1 MALIVGFFPI
11 INYISLLAPTIIS
24 LFIITASVLNHDL
37 KGIIYLCGLLCT
49 LMIAIASK
57 SGFRGLIP
65 ANAHIA
71 CNIFSDGFPNSQY
84 SNPSLDTVSLVFT
97 TVYMCLPMLLNK
109 TMNWTIFTLML
120 LFTSLNA
127 AFRFKLNCN
136 KPMDVVIGIIIGA
149 LCGFGYWTLIKSR
162 GGGKYLYF
170 ANTKSNNVVC
180 KKPSDQQFKC
190 TVYKNGVVISQL

>member
-49 LMIAIASK
+49 LMIAIAAK
-57 SGFRGLIP
+57 SGFKGPIP
-65 ANAHIA
+65 PNAHVA

-97 TVYMCLPMLLNK
+97 TVYM
-109 TMNWTIFTLML
+109 
-120 LFTSLNA
+120 
-127 AFRFKLNCN
+127 
-136 KPMDVVIGIIIGA
+136 
-149 LCGFGYWTLIKSR
+149 Y
-162 GGGKYLYF
+162 
-170 ANTKSNNVVC
+170 
-180 KKPSDQQFKC
+180 
-190 TVYKNGVVISQL
+190 